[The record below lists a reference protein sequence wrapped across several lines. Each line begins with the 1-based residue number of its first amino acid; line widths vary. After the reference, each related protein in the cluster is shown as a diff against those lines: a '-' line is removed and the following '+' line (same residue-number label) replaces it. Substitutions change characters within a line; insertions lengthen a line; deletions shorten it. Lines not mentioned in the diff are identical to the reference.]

1 MQKKKVLEAELPEP
15 EEQNHPCMVAARKK
29 IGHEIYV
36 IADLYRHRER
46 HLRVAVT
53 KDDYSVYSF
62 QTGKWSNANAD
73 NLCWCGIHERRYH
86 NGDIAWSALSCD
98 KHSKR
103 AIQMFDHQT
112 NQKPG
117 LILKN
122 KMNDI
127 SYEKRA
133 IRENTERKK
142 KEEELNQTPDV
153 PQEFYDF
160 GIRMFEDTPN
170 ILFYKRKGNKAH
182 IQCGKCGASY
192 EIRTSPQSGC
202 VIPIYDIVPRDG
214 EHTICKRCR
223 CDGIYRPAGRVRWE
237 HITNTAWIL
246 QNVGSEKIVV
256 REFEFKRTQQQGVRE
271 SYQFP
276 EVHREYLGRKRT
288 KKYYGYVYCG
298 EQKFSPYST
307 SHQWSAKDF
316 QTSAVYGNTIEV
328 LHRSEYFK
336 YCDVEA
342 YSNARSM
349 TRCQQQATVWKSS
362 MNLLNILR
370 TYARLPQIEFL
381 LRMGYQNI
389 VRNCIDVEGNVRNLN
404 TRGKTADDILRIQ
417 KDRVKELA
425 KCNVTSDKLK
435 IYQFEKEYGRRL
447 RENEVKELCK
457 YQHLMEY
464 VKEIVHYVTI
474 EKGIH
479 YIEKQCMT
487 SDFENKSVVCT
498 YYRDYL
504 NMRSELGYDMTNT
517 VFLFPK
523 SLKAAHDAM
532 VEEKNRRANE
542 EHIQSRM
549 EMFPEIEHKF
559 KRLAARYCYEK
570 DGYFIRP
577 AMNAGEIIMEGRL
590 LHHCVGGDNYL
601 KKHNNGD
608 SAILFLRRKET
619 PDVPYI
625 TIEINQEKVLQ
636 WHGEHNRKP
645 DEEYMDSFIREWFDS
660 RKRKRTKVAC

>member
-15 EEQNHPCMVAARKK
+15 EEQYHTCMVAVRKK
-29 IGHEIYV
+29 IGQEFYV
-36 IADLYRHRER
+36 IADLYRNREK
-46 HLRVAVT
+46 HLRIAVT
-53 KDDYSVYSF
+53 KNDYGAYSF
-62 QTGKWSNANAD
+62 QTGKWSNATAD
-73 NLCWCGIHERRYH
+73 NLCWCGIHERGYH

-98 KHSKR
+98 EHSKR

-112 NQKPG
+112 NQTPG
-117 LILKN
+117 WILKD
-122 KMNDI
+122 KMDEI
-127 SYEKRA
+127 YFEKRVS
-133 IRENTERKK
+133 REKKERQKQ
-142 KEEELNQTPDV
+142 EEELDQTPDV

-192 EIRTSPQSGC
+192 DIRTSPQSGC
-202 VIPIYDIVPRDG
+202 VIPIYDIVPKDR

-223 CDGIYRPAGRVRWE
+223 CDGIYRQAGRVRWE
-237 HITNTAWIL
+237 HISNTAWIL
-246 QNVGSEKIVV
+246 QNVDDEEIVV
-256 REFEFKRTQQQGVRE
+256 REFEVKRTQQQGVRE
-271 SYQFP
+271 SYQFF
-276 EVHREYLGRKRT
+276 ENLREYLGRKRT
-288 KKYYGYVYCG
+288 KKYYGYHCCG
-298 EQKFSPYST
+298 TQKFSSYGISNAWTAKEFHT
-307 SHQWSAKDF
+307 SE
-316 QTSAVYGNTIEV
+316 VYGNTIEV
-328 LHRSEYFK
+328 LHRSGYFK

-349 TRCQQQATVWKSS
+349 THCQQQSTIWKSS
-362 MNLLNILR
+362 MNLLEILR
-370 TYARLPQIEFL
+370 TYARMPQIEFL

-389 VRNCIDVEGNVRNLN
+389 VRNCIDAQGNVLNLN
-404 TRGKTADDILRIQ
+404 VRGKTADALLRIR

-425 KCNVTSDKLK
+425 KCNVTSGKLK

-447 RENEVKELCK
+447 RENEVNELGK
-457 YQHLMEY
+457 YTHLMHY
-464 VKEIVHYVTI
+464 VKEIVRYVTI

-479 YIEKQCMT
+479 YIEKQCMQP
-487 SDFENKSVVCT
+487 DFEKKEVAYT

-532 VEEKNRRANE
+532 VEEKTRRENE
-542 EHIQSRM
+542 EHIQTRL
-549 EMFPEIEHKF
+549 EMFPDIEQKF

-601 KKHNNGD
+601 KKHNDGE
-608 SAILFLRRKET
+608 SAILFLRKKAT

-625 TIEINQEKVLQ
+625 TIEINKEKVLQ
-636 WHGEHNRKP
+636 WYGEHDRKP
-645 DEEYMDSFIREWFDS
+645 DEEYMDSFIKEWFDS